1 MNEVISGSVEEAA
14 EKLRVKAAAL
24 KPIGGRVLLDC
35 GEQKILIDGSAEAM
49 RVSVVSQAEA
59 DCRVRLKA
67 QLLNDILDGRR
78 KAFMAFATG
87 KIGISGDMSVAVKL
101 QPILSGS

>member
-1 MNEVISGSVEEAA
+1 MSEVISGLVEEAA
-14 EKLRVKAAAL
+14 EKLRIKSATL

-35 GEQKILIDGSAEAM
+35 GEQKILIDGTDNQIQ
-49 RVSVVSQAEA
+49 VSVVGQAEA

-87 KIGISGDMSVAVKL
+87 KIGISGDMSVAIKL
-101 QPILSGS
+101 QPILSGN